1 MKDYTRT
8 SVQNNMRSR
17 QAYIAGNT
25 VTKENVV
32 EKMQQPYQTIDSRVA
47 RNRAKTKKLSFGYVL
62 FMVAALALASTVLIG
77 FIGVK
82 SELTAAT
89 RNVASLESKL
99 NDMRL
104 SNDEELERIESSVN
118 LEEIKRIAVEE
129 LGMTYAKS
137 GQVVTISDEGS
148 DYVRQMA
155 ELPKN

>member
-17 QAYIAGNT
+17 QVYIAGNT
-25 VTKENVV
+25 ITKENVV

-104 SNDEELERIESSVN
+104 SNDEELVHTFSHLPRI
-118 LEEIKRIAVEE
+118 
-129 LGMTYAKS
+129 
-137 GQVVTISDEGS
+137 
-148 DYVRQMA
+148 
-155 ELPKN
+155 